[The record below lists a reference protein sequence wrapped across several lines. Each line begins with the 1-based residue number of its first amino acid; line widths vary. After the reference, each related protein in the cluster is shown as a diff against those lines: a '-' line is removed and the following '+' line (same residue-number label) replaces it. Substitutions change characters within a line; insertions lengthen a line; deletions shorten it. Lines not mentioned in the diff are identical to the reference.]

1 MPTDGLQ
8 PNNIEA
14 EQAVLGAILKGGI
27 TTFEKANLTIKDIQA
42 FYNEDHQNI
51 WKSMQSLYVEHKNID
66 IVTVADEIRKFNN
79 ELVDNKEI
87 MYYISGLFETCPS
100 SENVEEY
107 TKIVWKRFIK
117 REALKSAKVLADIA
131 EDNTKSITEVLYQ
144 HEHFAEE
151 LRQLQLTEADDISDI
166 VHNTIDNVERKNNVI
181 PFGLKYLDESAGGM
195 TRGEI
200 TVLGGRPGMGKSS
213 LMINIISKLI
223 HNDYK
228 VMLFNRE
235 MSNTEMMK
243 KILCEQSNILTYN
256 KIRKNLLNKE
266 EHKELLKVS
275 SFITEKYKNFYMYDN
290 IRTLQESIQEVNKHK
305 PDVVFD
311 DYIQLIDV
319 GNTLDQRRLE
329 IGKIMIDYKWLCKKN
344 DCSGVLISQLNRQIE
359 QRDEPIPQMSDFA
372 ESSSIEQTA
381 EMAVFVHYPY
391 NTDPLMNDQYES
403 RIIIAKSRY
412 GKIGRHI
419 IGFDGNKCKYY
430 DTIDEA
436 KAGKGKW

>member
-1 MPTDGLQ
+1 
-8 PNNIEA
+8 
-14 EQAVLGAILKGGI
+14 
-27 TTFEKANLTIKDIQA
+27 
-42 FYNEDHQNI
+42 
-51 WKSMQSLYVEHKNID
+51 
-66 IVTVADEIRKFNN
+66 
-79 ELVDNKEI
+79 

-256 KIRKNLLNKE
+256 KIRKNLLNEE

-275 SFITEKYKNFYMYDN
+275 NFITEKYKNFYMYDN